1 MQILSMGFTKL
12 SFVFFYRS
20 IFVTGNKITHFATIS
35 LGLIVLV
42 ILWAGAF
49 FLWFLF
55 SCGSDF
61 AARWTSIRSLH
72 TVCTTDIKSDL
83 ALAISD
89 FLTDVM
95 IMALP
100 VPMVSFQSFLSGSQ
114 CILVIGQ
121 VLRLHMST
129 SRKVGVLAVFGLGT
143 V

>member
-1 MQILSMGFTKL
+1 MKS
-12 SFVFFYRS
+12 Y
-20 IFVTGNKITHFATIS
+20 FAIIS
-35 LGLIVLV
+35 LSLV
-42 ILWAGAF
+42 ILVIIWATAF

-55 SCGSDF
+55 SCGNDF
-61 AARWTSIRSLH
+61 AARWTSVQALH

-100 VPMVSFQSFLSGSQ
+100 VPMVSFHTFISDIQWGLMN
-114 CILVIGQ
+114 GQ
-121 VLRLHMST
+121 VLKLHMST
-129 SRKVGVLAVFGLGT
+129 SRKVAVLAVFALGA